1 MKYRKLRLSIIA
13 PVMYFTI
20 NNALLAC
27 SSCNALFSYSKEKVD
42 AYFDT
47 TILMGILPVSFIG
60 LIVFLVYKQS
70 KSTTNN
76 P

>member
-1 MKYRKLRLSIIA
+1 MKLRKSKYLPMVGAVYLLMNSALS
-13 PVMYFTI
+13 
-20 NNALLAC
+20 AC
-27 SSCNALFSYSKEKVD
+27 SSCNAVFSYSKEKID

-70 KSTTNN
+70 KSMNN
-76 P
+76 